1 MSTIEET
8 STKRERTTIYVAV
21 AVALLLLAVVGLIAY
36 RGHERTESA
45 EAKAD
50 QLIAAIEE
58 AGYRAPSKDRIVGVL
73 GDDGG
78 ALCVDP
84 SGALTTSA
92 LRNMLTNGA
101 GGPGARPIIADSL
114 VFKGQLLVVQIYC
127 PDELE
132 EFEAFVNELK
142 TADVVNE

>member
-1 MSTIEET
+1 MSTIDET
-8 STKRERTTIYVAV
+8 STKRERTTIYVTVAAV
-21 AVALLLLAVVGLIAY
+21 LGLLAVVGLIAY

-50 QLIAAIEE
+50 QLTAAIED
-58 AGYRAPSKDRIVGVL
+58 AGYRAPSRDRIVGVL

-84 SGALTTSA
+84 GGALTTSA
-92 LRNMLTNGA
+92 LRNMLFNGA
-101 GGPGARPIIADSL
+101 SGPGARPVIADSL

-132 EFEAFVNELK
+132 EFESFVNELK